1 MDYHLPVMLKECV
14 EGLQINP
21 DGIYVDVTF
30 GGGGHSREIL
40 KHLNAK
46 GKLIGL
52 DRDQAALA
60 NAWDDNRLKVIKAN
74 YKNMKQF
81 LRLEGITKVDGILA
95 DLGVSSHQLDQPE
108 RGFSFRFDEAL
119 DMRMDNAQSLSAHT
133 VINQYDAK
141 ALQNVL
147 GFYGEVR
154 NAKTLA
160 NHIVQARQENEINTT
175 GDLRK
180 VIQPFIKGPEN
191 KYLAKVFQAIRIE
204 VNGELEAIKAFLQ
217 QSMEI
222 LNTGGR
228 LVVMSYHSLED
239 RLVKNFMKTGVFE
252 GEPEKDIFG
261 RYEHFL
267 KMLTKKPVEASSFEL
282 KENPRSRSARL
293 RIAEKL

>member
-1 MDYHLPVMLKECV
+1 MEYHLPVMLHQCV
-14 EGLQINP
+14 EGLQIKP
-21 DGIYVDVTF
+21 EGVYVDVTF

-40 KHLNAK
+40 KHLSAE
-46 GKLIGL
+46 GKLFGL
-52 DRDQAALA
+52 DRDQEALA

-119 DMRMDNAQSLSAHT
+119 DMRMDNTQTLSAHT
-133 VINQYDAK
+133 VVNQYEAK

-154 NAKTLA
+154 NARTLA
-160 NHIVQARQENEINTT
+160 NHIVQARQEKSINTT

-180 VIQPFIKGPEN
+180 VIQPCMKGQEN

-217 QSMEI
+217 QSMEM
-222 LNTGGR
+222 LNQGGR

-239 RLVKNFMKTGVFE
+239 RLVKNYMKTGVFE

-261 RYEHFL
+261 RYEHFF
-267 KMLTKKPVEASSFEL
+267 KMLTKKPVEASEQEL

>member
-1 MDYHLPVMLKECV
+1 MDYHLPVMLHQCV
-14 EGLQINP
+14 EGLQIKS

-40 KHLNAK
+40 KHLNDK
-46 GKLIGL
+46 GKLFGL
-52 DRDQAALA
+52 DRDQEALA
-60 NAWDDNRLKVIKAN
+60 NAWDDNRLKVIKTN

-81 LRLEGITKVDGILA
+81 LRLEGVTKVDGILA

-108 RGFSFRFDEAL
+108 RGFSFRFDEVL
-119 DMRMDNAQSLSAHT
+119 DMRMDNTQTLSAHT
-133 VINQYDAK
+133 VINQYEAK
-141 ALQNVL
+141 ALQEVL

-154 NAKTLA
+154 NARTLA
-160 NHIVQARQENEINTT
+160 NQIVEARKEKEINTT

-180 VIQPFIKGPEN
+180 VVQSCIIGPEN

-217 QSMEI
+217 QSLEL
-222 LNTGGR
+222 LNKGGR

-239 RLVKNFMKTGVFE
+239 RLVKNFMKSGSFD
-252 GEPEKDIFG
+252 GEPEKDMFG

-267 KMLTKKPVEASSFEL
+267 KVITKKPIEASEQEL
-282 KENPRSRSARL
+282 AVNPRSRSARL
-293 RIAEKL
+293 RIAEKI